1 MSKRCAL
8 PDCYPVSTDNFQ
20 NTNLEVTFYSVDS
33 NDNELEPVS
42 LPSGEYDNNSLMA
55 AGISTIGI
63 YRVDIP
69 VNSNITVT
77 LHSQDDFEGE
87 NIVLKNTT
95 SDLGPLQANTASIV
109 IEDPTEY
116 NMLDVDTT
124 KQESSNMGSTNP
136 MMDPNSQMMG
146 INNQMMGSNNQM
158 MGANNQMMGSNNPM
172 MDTNNQMIGA
182 NTQMIGANN
191 QMMRPTRTISSST
204 PNVVAPNVV
213 ASNVIAPS
221 LLAVGKKNEKMN
233 ISFDDFINNNFPD
246 QWIMG
251 INNAKLIMY
260 VTILSLLAIIIMR

>member
-1 MSKRCAL
+1 MSKSCTL

-20 NTNLEVTFYSVDS
+20 NTNVEVTFYSVDS

-42 LPSGEYDNNSLMA
+42 LPYGEYDNNSLMA

-77 LHSQDDFEGE
+77 LYSQDSFEGE

-95 SDLGPLQANTASIV
+95 SDLGPLQSNTSSIV
-109 IEDPTEY
+109 IESPSEY

-136 MMDPNSQMMG
+136 IMDV
-146 INNQMMGSNNQM
+146 NNQMMGASNQMMGATNQMMGATNQMMDSNNQM
-158 MGANNQMMGSNNPM
+158 MGANNQMMG
-172 MDTNNQMIGA
+172 
-182 NTQMIGANN
+182 ANN
-191 QMMRPTRTISSST
+191 QITRPIRTISSNV
-204 PNVVAPNVV
+204 PNLIAPNVV
-213 ASNVIAPS
+213 TPNVIAPS
-221 LLAVGKKNEKMN
+221 LLAVGQKNEKMN

>member
-20 NTNLEVTFYSVDS
+20 NTNVEVTFYSVDS

-124 KQESSNMGSTNP
+124 KQESSNIGSTNQ

-146 INNQMMGSNNQM
+146 ANNQMMGTNNQMMGATNQM
-158 MGANNQMMGSNNPM
+158 MGANNQMMGA
-172 MDTNNQMIGA
+172 TNQI
-182 NTQMIGANN
+182 T
-191 QMMRPTRTISSST
+191 RPIRTISSST

>member
-8 PDCYPVSTDNFQ
+8 PECYPVSTDNFQ
-20 NTNLEVTFYSVDS
+20 NTNVEVTFYSVDS

-136 MMDPNSQMMG
+136 MMDA
-146 INNQMMGSNNQM
+146 NNQM
-158 MGANNQMMGSNNPM
+158 MGANNQMMGA
-172 MDTNNQMIGA
+172 NNQM
-182 NTQMIGANN
+182 MGANN
-191 QMMRPTRTISSST
+191 QMMGATNQITRPIRTISSST

>member
-1 MSKRCAL
+1 MSKSCTL

-20 NTNLEVTFYSVDS
+20 NTNVEVTFYSVDS

-42 LPSGEYDNNSLMA
+42 LPYGEYDNNSLMA

-69 VNSNITVT
+69 LNSNITVT
-77 LHSQDDFEGE
+77 LYSQDNFEGE

-95 SDLGPLQANTASIV
+95 SDLGPLQSNTSSIV
-109 IEDPTEY
+109 IESPSEY

-124 KQESSNMGSTNP
+124 KQESSNMGSTNQ
-136 MMDPNSQMMG
+136 MMDA
-146 INNQMMGSNNQM
+146 NNQMMGATNQMMDANNQM
-158 MGANNQMMGSNNPM
+158 MGANNQMMG
-172 MDTNNQMIGA
+172 
-182 NTQMIGANN
+182 ANN
-191 QMMRPTRTISSST
+191 QMMGATNQITRPIRTISST
-204 PNVVAPNVV
+204 VPNLIAPNVV
-213 ASNVIAPS
+213 TPNVIAPS
-221 LLAVGKKNEKMN
+221 LLAVGQKNEKMN

-260 VTILSLLAIIIMR
+260 VSILSLLAIIIMR

>member
-1 MSKRCAL
+1 MSKSCTL

-20 NTNLEVTFYSVDS
+20 NTNVEVTFYSVDS

-42 LPSGEYDNNSLMA
+42 LPYGEYDNNSLMA

-69 VNSNITVT
+69 LNSNITVT
-77 LHSQDDFEGE
+77 LYSQDNFEGE

-95 SDLGPLQANTASIV
+95 SDLGPLQSNTSSIV
-109 IEDPTEY
+109 IESPSEY

-124 KQESSNMGSTNP
+124 KQESSNMGSTNQ
-136 MMDPNSQMMG
+136 MMDA
-146 INNQMMGSNNQM
+146 NNQMMGATNQMMDANNQM
-158 MGANNQMMGSNNPM
+158 MGANNQMMGA
-172 MDTNNQMIGA
+172 NNQM
-182 NTQMIGANN
+182 MGANN
-191 QMMRPTRTISSST
+191 QMMGATNQITRPIRTISST
-204 PNVVAPNVV
+204 VPNLIAPNVV
-213 ASNVIAPS
+213 TPNVIAPS
-221 LLAVGKKNEKMN
+221 LLAVGQKNEKMN

-260 VTILSLLAIIIMR
+260 VSILSLLAIIIMR

>member
-124 KQESSNMGSTNP
+124 RQESSNMVTNNQ

-146 INNQMMGSNNQM
+146 ANNQM
-158 MGANNQMMGSNNPM
+158 MGANNQMMGA
-172 MDTNNQMIGA
+172 NNQM
-182 NTQMIGANN
+182 MGANN
-191 QMMRPTRTISSST
+191 QIMRPTRTISST
-204 PNVVAPNVV
+204 VPNLIPPNFIAPNVVAPNVV
-213 ASNVIAPS
+213 GPNVIAPS

>member
-136 MMDPNSQMMG
+136 MMDA
-146 INNQMMGSNNQM
+146 NNQM

-182 NTQMIGANN
+182 NNQMMGANN